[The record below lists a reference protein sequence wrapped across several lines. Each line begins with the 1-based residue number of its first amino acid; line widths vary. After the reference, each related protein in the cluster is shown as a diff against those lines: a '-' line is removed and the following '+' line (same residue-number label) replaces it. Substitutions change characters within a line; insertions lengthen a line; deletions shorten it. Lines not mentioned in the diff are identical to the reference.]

1 MDCIKFLLIFS
12 MEFAKQ
18 PADVRKLQ
26 QEIKKREWDVNLV
39 DSSQGADSEVAVF
52 KGFKRR
58 VAQVLYSPFYLFLA
72 RCNHCWGSVTFVCAP
87 DPNPFFSDFKDA
99 KNYLFFS
106 YFFLKL
112 TRRHIIL
119 IFKF

>member
-1 MDCIKFLLIFS
+1 

-52 KGFKRR
+52 KES
-58 VAQVLYSPFYLFLA
+58 VAQDLYNHFYL
-72 RCNHCWGSVTFVCAP
+72 
-87 DPNPFFSDFKDA
+87 
-99 KNYLFFS
+99 
-106 YFFLKL
+106 YF
-112 TRRHIIL
+112 
-119 IFKF
+119 

>member
-1 MDCIKFLLIFS
+1 

-52 KGFKRR
+52 KESVVRYIYSR
-58 VAQVLYSPFYLFLA
+58 VQ
-72 RCNHCWGSVTFVCAP
+72 
-87 DPNPFFSDFKDA
+87 
-99 KNYLFFS
+99 
-106 YFFLKL
+106 
-112 TRRHIIL
+112 
-119 IFKF
+119 

>member
-1 MDCIKFLLIFS
+1 

-52 KGFKRR
+52 KGICT
-58 VAQVLYSPFYLFLA
+58 AIFYL
-72 RCNHCWGSVTFVCAP
+72 
-87 DPNPFFSDFKDA
+87 
-99 KNYLFFS
+99 
-106 YFFLKL
+106 YF
-112 TRRHIIL
+112 
-119 IFKF
+119 